1 MILSLSQQWL
11 GSACI
16 VELLLLHH
24 IQSVADV
31 AMETNACNLLQ
42 GKKPHKGSE
51 VTMATRS
58 SFLL

>member
-31 AMETNACNLLQ
+31 AMGTNTCKLLQ
-42 GKKPHKGSE
+42 GKNGIKAVKLPWQPDP
-51 VTMATRS
+51 V
-58 SFLL
+58 FLL